1 MSKLLKWIVNIILLA
16 AIIIAGGLLIPPLV
30 GVTTFIVDDVDM
42 DTNLAKG
49 SVTYGVEKELSEL
62 VTGDE
67 ILVSESDSECVY
79 RIKSVDAS
87 TGACEIEDV
96 KSPAGETKEE
106 VFRKSVTKV
115 LFTIPFIG
123 YIVMAMKSTEG
134 LIIIGLAVI
143 FVVVLFIL
151 AELWKKDDEED
162 EEDDDDSEDETSS
175 APPARVDDPG
185 QIMEKVSSE
194 IASAVS
200 SVVAGESIKSNVEEN
215 GLGEDTD
222 TVDAKEIAEIVAGKS
237 EEPEIDE
244 DVLVQELEKAQGIQ
258 SSAGGDAVETE
269 SADGQEIAGVWA
281 KEVGQEDEPKE
292 QGQPE
297 EQEQMTSGHEG
308 EVEEM
313 PEGIELA
320 MPVYTA
326 EELLQ
331 KAREA
336 GDEPEVK
343 EDEDFGV
350 TLLDYSDIL

>member
-62 VTGDE
+62 VPGDE
-67 ILVSESDSECVY
+67 ILVNESDGEYVY

-87 TGACEIEDV
+87 TGACELEDV
-96 KSPAGETKEE
+96 KSSDGKTKED
-106 VFRKSVTKV
+106 VFRKAVTKV
-115 LFTIPFIG
+115 VFTIPFIG

-143 FVVVLFIL
+143 FVIVLFIL

-162 EEDDDDSEDETSS
+162 DEDDNDDDSENKTSP
-175 APPARVDDPG
+175 APPARVDVPS
-185 QIMEKVSSE
+185 QILEEVSSE

-200 SVVAGESIKSNVEEN
+200 SVVAEESIKSNVEGNSSGEN
-215 GLGEDTD
+215 AD
-222 TVDAKEIAEIVAGKS
+222 TVDVKEIAEAAAEKS
-237 EEPEIDE
+237 EEPDNEE
-244 DVLVQELEKAQGIQ
+244 DALVHELEKAQGIL
-258 SSAGGDAVETE
+258 SSAGDDVMEAGSEDRQEK
-269 SADGQEIAGVWA
+269 ADEEEQSE
-281 KEVGQEDEPKE
+281 E
-292 QGQPE
+292 QGQQE
-297 EQEQMTSGHEG
+297 EQERMTNENEG
-308 EVEEM
+308 AAEGM

-326 EELLQ
+326 AELLE
-331 KAREA
+331 KVREA

-343 EDEDFGV
+343 EDEEFGV
-350 TLLDYSDIL
+350 TFLDYSDIL